1 MPLFKKEKK
10 KEEELKI
17 NKGIRVD
24 PIPQDYEVLQ
34 SYYVREGFAEV
45 VIAAKPGIV
54 AEPVYFVREVELN
67 AQEAKALER
76 LKDFL
81 AKELEPP
88 AIGEEQEVKKIL
100 LDSADKLLKK
110 YGRGIGVF
118 DENSKKKL
126 FYYLERDLLGFGIL
140 NVIME
145 DYRIEDISCDGVN
158 VPIYVWHRDYESL
171 PTNIVFTDRSVL
183 DDFIIQ
189 LAHKAGKHI
198 SSAFPMLDAMI
209 YGKHRLAATFREEV
223 SPRGS
228 TFTIRKFREK
238 PFSIIELIQSNVLS
252 PELAAYFWLLLE
264 NKANIMVAGPTGSG
278 KTTLLN
284 ALSCFIKPRM
294 KIITCEET
302 AELNMPT
309 ENWVRFVTRE
319 SYGLGSTKTGEITL
333 YDLVRMSLRYRPDYL
348 IVGEIRG
355 EEAFVLF
362 QAIASV
368 SWNTPILVRDRLT
381 MKTQLTEIGRFVDK
395 FYGIDEERILKKVD
409 NYDVLTLNDEGR
421 ICWRPIQYVL
431 RHKTDKIYKIKY
443 VGGAVEAT
451 GSHSVFVLDEENLT
465 IKVKRV
471 SELKKGDLLISYIAR
486 QENYNENPRIDLIDL
501 VGDPSKDFVD
511 GLPEE
516 LKSRIGCNP
525 TSLSTYL
532 LNEKSIQDRQNLRLR
547 RWHNDKWIPAILE
560 VDEDLAFAMGLYLA
574 KGNVENH
581 SGKSL
586 CFILRPSEKPLL
598 RRLIRVMEQKFNLK
612 PYKEDRGSYLLI
624 TYNSTIL
631 AELFEKLIGG
641 KTEDRRIPHFL
652 WNSPTG
658 IVEAFLEGYKA
669 GSRRKARSRKC
680 IRYTTRNRNIAQQ
693 ISWLARINGL
703 NTYLYEEKDKRDWPR
718 FSVCISKARNGRRS
732 PVADK
737 IPLKPL
743 IRLYKSLDPPNIPWN
758 ITYLLKKGRRFISRK
773 VAQQF
778 INWLLR
784 KKGEPSIGD
793 LELLK
798 RINNLINSDI
808 ALSPVLEVREE
819 DYEGYVYDV
828 SVPKLEAFFGGD
840 SPILLHNTGHGG
852 LSTVHA
858 ESIETTVRRLTSP
871 PMNIPPSHIPLL
883 DVLCLV
889 ERTLLPK
896 PFKGATFGRRIRNVW
911 EIADY
916 EKYITVAEWNPTT
929 DTFTVDFDKSI
940 ILDQIA
946 LRWGKKKID
955 MIRELL
961 RRIALLRWM
970 VEKDVREISEVARI
984 IYSYYTD
991 PDKLIRELG
1000 IRVEEIYIPVA
1011 TIKPREIPVEKV
1023 ELAIRY
1029 VLELLRSNNGTVP
1042 YYQVFVKIPLPKDI
1056 IVEALKQLKEEGAIY
1071 IESVNVKLREAA
1083 KSI

>member
-1 MPLFKKEKK
+1 MPLFKNEKK
-10 KEEELKI
+10 KEDEVKI

-24 PIPQDYEVLQ
+24 PIPPDYEVLQ

-54 AEPVYFVREVELN
+54 VEPVYFVKEVELN
-67 AQEAKALER
+67 EQETKALER

-110 YGRGIGVF
+110 YGRGIGVV
-118 DENSKKKL
+118 DENSRKKL

-171 PTNIVFTDRSVL
+171 PTNIMFTDRSVL

-238 PFSIIELIQSNVLS
+238 PFSIVELIQSNVLS

-319 SYGLGSTKTGEITL
+319 SYGLGSTKAGEITL

-368 SWNTPILVRDRLT
+368 SWDTPILVRDRLT
-381 MKTQLTEIGRFVDK
+381 MKTQLTEIGRFVDQ
-395 FYGIDEERILKKVD
+395 FYGIDEERIPKKVG

-431 RHKTDKIYKIKY
+431 RHETDKIYKIKY
-443 VGGAVEAT
+443 VSGEVKAT
-451 GSHSVFVLDEENLT
+451 GSHSVFVLDQEDLT
-465 IKVKRV
+465 IKVKKV

-486 QENYNENPRIDLIDL
+486 QKNYNENPRIDLINL
-501 VGDPSKDFVD
+501 IGDHSKDFVD

-516 LKSRIGCNP
+516 LKLRIGHNP
-525 TSLSTYL
+525 TRLFTYL
-532 LNEKSIQDRQNLRLR
+532 LNEKSIQDRENLRLR
-547 RWHNDKWIPAILE
+547 RWYNDKWIPAILE
-560 VDEDLAFAMGLYLA
+560 VDEDLAFIMGLYLE
-574 KGNVENH
+574 KGNVEKH
-581 SGKSL
+581 CGKSL
-586 CFILRPSEKPLL
+586 CLILRPSEKPLL
-598 RRLIRVMEQKFNLK
+598 RRLIRLMKQKFDLK
-612 PYKEDRGSYLLI
+612 PYKEDRGSYVLI
-624 TYNSTIL
+624 TYNSTML

-641 KTEDRRIPHFL
+641 KTEDKHIPDFL
-652 WNSPTG
+652 WDAPTG
-658 IVEAFLEGYKA
+658 VVEAFLEGYKA
-669 GSRRKARSRKC
+669 SSRRKDRSRKWIC
-680 IRYTTRNRNIAQQ
+680 YTTRNRNIAQQ

-703 NTYLYEEKDKRDWPR
+703 KTYLYEEKDEKDGPR
-718 FSVCISKARNGRRS
+718 FAVRISRVRSRKRS
-732 PVADK
+732 PAADK

-743 IRLYKSLDPPNIPWN
+743 ISLYKLLDPANMPWSM
-758 ITYLLKKGRRFISRK
+758 TYLFKRDRGFVSRK

-778 INWLLR
+778 ISWLLR
-784 KKGEPSIGD
+784 KRRREPGLGD

-798 RINNLINSDI
+798 RVSNLIKSDI
-808 ALSPVLEVREE
+808 ALSPVLEVKEE
-819 DYEGYVYDV
+819 EYEGYVYDV
-828 SVPKLEAFFGGD
+828 SVPRSEAFFGGD

-852 LSTVHA
+852 LSTA
-858 ESIETTVRRLTSP
+858 
-871 PMNIPPSHIPLL
+871 
-883 DVLCLV
+883 
-889 ERTLLPK
+889 
-896 PFKGATFGRRIRNVW
+896 
-911 EIADY
+911 
-916 EKYITVAEWNPTT
+916 
-929 DTFTVDFDKSI
+929 
-940 ILDQIA
+940 
-946 LRWGKKKID
+946 
-955 MIRELL
+955 
-961 RRIALLRWM
+961 
-970 VEKDVREISEVARI
+970 
-984 IYSYYTD
+984 
-991 PDKLIRELG
+991 
-1000 IRVEEIYIPVA
+1000 
-1011 TIKPREIPVEKV
+1011 
-1023 ELAIRY
+1023 
-1029 VLELLRSNNGTVP
+1029 
-1042 YYQVFVKIPLPKDI
+1042 
-1056 IVEALKQLKEEGAIY
+1056 
-1071 IESVNVKLREAA
+1071 
-1083 KSI
+1083 